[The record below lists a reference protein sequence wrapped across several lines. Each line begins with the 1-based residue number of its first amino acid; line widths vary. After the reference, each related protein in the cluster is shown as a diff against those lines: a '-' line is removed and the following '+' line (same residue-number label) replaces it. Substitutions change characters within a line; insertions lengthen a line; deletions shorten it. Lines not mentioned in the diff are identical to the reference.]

1 MFSAIHTVVGA
12 YRSGCIT
19 LLRQPPCTL
28 PASPSVSGKCSCL
41 SQTKAELLHKQNAQI
56 KELRR
61 KHEAA
66 QLAVAGAASAA
77 DDDGDQDSQGQEK
90 ADGSGDETDGED
102 ERGVIAALRKV

>member
-1 MFSAIHTVVGA
+1 MHHT
-12 YRSGCIT
+12 S
-19 LLRQPPCTL
+19 PPTPCPL
-28 PASPSVSGKCSCL
+28 PASPSVSGECSCL

-77 DDDGDQDSQGQEK
+77 GDDGDQDPQGQEK
-90 ADGSGDETDGED
+90 ADGSGDETDGDD
-102 ERGVIAALRKV
+102 ERGMIAALRKV